1 VIAHPFARSQPPP
14 PRTYLSTA
22 TVYSC
27 CDRGPPPAALPPPS
41 CALGADCTVP
51 HLNPRHRRTSACPRF
66 VQNFPLTLTSFSC
79 FCCFSFLRPSPRGRA
94 TPCAPSNVLCTSFMQ
109 PALRLLLQAPTFP
122 PCSPPYI
129 RRSSPRTSRVTF
141 LAPRCST
148 CSRGSC
154 VCVPSLSRFPRTTG
168 DPLHSPLSSLTQILR
183 PAFSSPFPSPP
194 R

>member
-66 VQNFPLTLTSFSC
+66 VQNLPLTLTSFSC
-79 FCCFSFLRPSPRGRA
+79 FCCFSFLKAVTAGPGYPVCPFKRPLHSVHAARPPAVAAGSNLSPML
-94 TPCAPSNVLCTSFMQ
+94 S
-109 PALRLLLQAPTFP
+109 
-122 PCSPPYI
+122 
-129 RRSSPRTSRVTF
+129 
-141 LAPRCST
+141 

>member
-27 CDRGPPPAALPPPS
+27 CDRGPPSAALPPPS

-66 VQNFPLTLTSFSC
+66 VQNFPLTQLFV
-79 FCCFSFLRPSPRGRA
+79 FLLFYVFKAVSAGPGYPVCPFQRPLHSVHAARPPAVAAGSNISPM
-94 TPCAPSNVLCTSFMQ
+94 PSSQVIQ
-109 PALRLLLQAPTFP
+109 HP
-122 PCSPPYI
+122 PM
-129 RRSSPRTSRVTF
+129 T
-141 LAPRCST
+141 A
-148 CSRGSC
+148 RGSAL
-154 VCVPSLSRFPRTTG
+154 PPFPRTTG